1 MAQAAVPGL
10 GAGRLQ
16 VGGFNRVQ
24 LEADDVLPLL
34 AFTISNG
41 TMVHLWGCWPAAT
54 DLGTREVII
63 WAGLRFSVI
72 VHE

>member
-41 TMVHLWGCWPAAT
+41 MMVHL
-54 DLGTREVII
+54 
-63 WAGLRFSVI
+63 
-72 VHE
+72 